1 TASENEAM
9 ARNALRTS
17 RFADVRWVESTG
29 STNADVLDLARAG
42 EPEGI
47 VLVADHQEAGRGRRG
62 RSWQAPPGR
71 SLMTSVLLRP
81 PAAVAGLVT
90 MAVAVAASEAVEEHS
105 GVTARL
111 KWPNDLVWPGD
122 GTAFDRK
129 LAGILAEADWPA
141 GSAISDGW
149 REPRAT
155 DRVTVV

>member
-1 TASENEAM
+1 WTTSAGSFRAEPVLRMPPDVVFPRPVTTTTSADEPNRTASENEAM

-90 MAVAVAASEAVEEHS
+90 
-105 GVTARL
+105 
-111 KWPNDLVWPGD
+111 
-122 GTAFDRK
+122 
-129 LAGILAEADWPA
+129 
-141 GSAISDGW
+141 
-149 REPRAT
+149 
-155 DRVTVV
+155 